1 MLYHLRPHPRPHS
14 PRGFTLL
21 ELLVVL
27 FIVALAAGA
36 VSVALRDGPSQQ
48 LEREAQRLVAWL
60 EAGRAQSRASGAALH
75 WQSTASGFEFVG
87 AAAATAGPGAQT
99 NPLDQAGQSNDLSRP
114 KNWLHPGVQAQ
125 VLRPAQAQVL
135 RLGPEPII
143 AAQTLS
149 LRLGEHEIRIG
160 SNGASPFAI
169 LPTGQGQP

>member
-1 MLYHLRPHPRPHS
+1 MPHRPRPFS

-36 VSVALRDGPSQQ
+36 VSVSLRDGPSQQ

-60 EAGRAQSRASGAALH
+60 EAGRALSRASGSALH

-87 AAAATAGPGAQT
+87 AATAGAPAAQRGQIAQGAS
-99 NPLDQAGQSNDLSRP
+99 LAGP

-160 SNGASPFAI
+160 SNGALPFAI
-169 LPTGQGQP
+169 LPSGQGQP

>member
-1 MLYHLRPHPRPHS
+1 VPHRPRPFS

-36 VSVALRDGPSQQ
+36 VSVSLRDGPSQQ

-60 EAGRAQSRASGAALH
+60 EAGRALSRASGSALH

-87 AAAATAGPGAQT
+87 AATAGAPAVQRGQIAQGAS
-99 NPLDQAGQSNDLSRP
+99 LAGP
-114 KNWLHPGVQAQ
+114 KNWLHPGV
-125 VLRPAQAQVL
+125 QAQVL

-160 SNGASPFAI
+160 SNGALPFAI
-169 LPTGQGQP
+169 LPSGQGQP

>member
-1 MLYHLRPHPRPHS
+1 VPYRPHPLS
-14 PRGFTLL
+14 QRGFTLL

-36 VSVALRDGPSQQ
+36 VSLALRDGPNQQ

-60 EAGRAQSRASGAALH
+60 EAGRALSRASGSALH
-75 WQSTASGFEFVG
+75 WQSTATGFEFLG
-87 AAAATAGPGAQT
+87 AATAGGQAALVGQIGPGDS
-99 NPLDQAGQSNDLSRP
+99 LVGP

-125 VLRPAQAQVL
+125 VLRPAQAPSL
-135 RLGPEPII
+135 LLGPEPII

-169 LPTGQGQP
+169 LAPGSSPP